1 MSPSLR
7 DARVMN
13 EKSMIEVRDLIK
25 HYGEVQAIR
34 GISFKIRRGEV
45 VGLLGPN
52 GAGKTTTMKILTGYL
67 APTSGGIYVGGLDAY
82 ENGLICRNMIGYL
95 PEHNP
100 LYPELVVYDFLR
112 YVGDLRGLPKK
123 VISDRIES
131 VGRRCG
137 LQEVIGRAIGEL
149 SKGFRQRVGL
159 AQALLHDP
167 PVLILDEPTSGLDP
181 NQIVEIRELIRELGK
196 DHTVILSTHNL
207 PEVMQVCNRI
217 IIVHRGSLVADG
229 SHEELVNQA
238 VRDPAVILEVA
249 NEGSD
254 PSAMGAKIKS
264 ELAVQSVEQQ
274 VTGETTRLRIRVKPG
289 VDIRPQL
296 FNMASD
302 QAWPLMELHRD
313 APDLEQ
319 IFQRLTQE

>member
-1 MSPSLR
+1 MT
-7 DARVMN
+7 

-25 HYGEVQAIR
+25 HYGEVHAIC
-34 GISFKIRRGEV
+34 GVSFQIQRGEV

-67 APTSGGIYVGGLDAY
+67 APTSGGIFVGGMDAY
-82 ENGLICRNMIGYL
+82 EHGLACRNLIGYL

-112 YVGDLRGLPKK
+112 YVGDLRGLSKSLIK
-123 VISDRIES
+123 ERIET

-217 IIVHRGSLVADG
+217 IIMHRGSLVADG

-249 NEGSD
+249 NDGSD
-254 PSAMGAKIKS
+254 AVAIVAKIKS

-274 VTGETTRLRIRVKPG
+274 SKRDSTRLRIRVNAGK
-289 VDIRPQL
+289 DIRTQL
-296 FNMASD
+296 FDMASE
-302 QAWPLMELHRD
+302 QSWPLLELHRD